1 MDQNGTVLVV
11 SVSIV
16 KNDEVLM
23 IKENK
28 PNTVNKWN
36 FPSGRIEP
44 KEDILNAACREV
56 KEETGLDIK
65 LTNTTGIYNF
75 ISSLDN
81 QVILF
86 HFIGEVTGGSLNL
99 EEEEIIDCGWF
110 KVIDLL
116 NFNVNELR
124 EASVIKQIA
133 NNLIER
139 NFHSINIFNLQIR

>member
-44 KEDILNAACREV
+44 REDILNAACREV

-133 NNLIER
+133 NNLIEK